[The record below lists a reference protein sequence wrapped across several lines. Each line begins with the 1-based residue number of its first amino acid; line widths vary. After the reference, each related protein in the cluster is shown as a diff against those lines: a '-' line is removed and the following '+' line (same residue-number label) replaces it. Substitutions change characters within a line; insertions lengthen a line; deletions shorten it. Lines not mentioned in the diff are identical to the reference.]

1 MHSMLN
7 TLRRELWL
15 TLMVFPLEPAH
26 VEDERFDFQVL
37 QHRLDAVQPELYLH
51 LKKHYLCFA
60 DHLEKLKEA
69 GKLEEEG
76 PVWANRLLAL
86 RGHILHEQEAWTT
99 HPSRGTLG
107 AWPTV
112 DAAHWLVSL
121 PHFAAGTLPWH

>member
-1 MHSMLN
+1 MLN

-26 VEDERFDFQVL
+26 FEDERFDSQVL
-37 QHRLDAVQPELYLH
+37 QRRLDAAQPELYLH
-51 LKKHYLCFA
+51 LKQYYFHFVS
-60 DHLEKLKEA
+60 HLEHLEEA
-69 GKLEEEG
+69 GQLEGEG

-86 RGHILHEQEAWTT
+86 RGHILT

-112 DAAHWLVSL
+112 EIANWLVSL
-121 PHFAAGTLPWH
+121 PHYAAGTLPWH

>member
-26 VEDERFDFQVL
+26 VEDERFDSQVL

-51 LKKHYLCFA
+51 LKGHYLCFA